1 MYYIYSK
8 VLNNIWVKGTG
19 TLHPSSRM
27 ASEIA
32 LTIPNGKFLLLGN
45 YLVRKVAEETA
56 EDEIEL
62 EIYICE
68 F

>member
-1 MYYIYSK
+1 
-8 VLNNIWVKGTG
+8 
-19 TLHPSSRM
+19 M
-27 ASEIA
+27 ASEIS
-32 LTIPNGKFLLLGN
+32 LTIPNEKFLLLGN
-45 YLVRKVAEETA
+45 YLVSKVAEETA